1 MAYNNLIVTERKK
14 TAPESLVTTA
24 GAWTRPT
31 EAEQAAKLIMAPGRA
46 FRKEPSHGMPR
57 LPAPIPDEKDG
68 KGREG

>member
-1 MAYNNLIVTERKK
+1 MVVNNK

-46 FRKEPSHGMPR
+46 FRKGAPSCNVPPVKHLLR
-57 LPAPIPDEKDG
+57 SLEET
-68 KGREG
+68 GRAINATAA